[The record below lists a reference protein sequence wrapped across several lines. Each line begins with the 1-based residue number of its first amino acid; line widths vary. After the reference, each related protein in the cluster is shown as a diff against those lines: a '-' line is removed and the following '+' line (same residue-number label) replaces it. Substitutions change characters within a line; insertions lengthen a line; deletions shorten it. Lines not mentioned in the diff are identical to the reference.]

1 MKAVR
6 SFGLFW
12 WDFVVGDDWSVA
24 AAIAV
29 ALGLTALLVH
39 GGVDAWWLVPALV
52 AVALGG
58 SLWRAARTAT
68 VGG

>member
-1 MKAVR
+1 MRRVR

-12 WDFVVGDDWSVA
+12 WSFVVGDDWRVA

-39 GGVDAWWLVPALV
+39 GGVDAWWLVPLCV
-52 AVALGG
+52 AAALGG
-58 SLWRAARTAT
+58 SLWRAARAAT
-68 VGG
+68 VRP